1 MRRPSGL
8 LFFLTTAF
16 FALFLL
22 CHPLAAQRRP
32 GPSPFP
38 GMGEGEGT
46 WQMHAF
52 TVSGMVWD
60 AQSRLRIDGVRVD
73 LRSFSGGTLATA
85 FTGGNGSFQ
94 FNNVGAGNYELVFEQ
109 MGYEDARER
118 VEVDGPVFGVTVQ
131 LRKLGEEGAGASD
144 GKLTVSVR
152 ELSIPQKAREAMS
165 KGMGLLYQKSDY
177 PGSIKQF
184 QRAIDAFPNY
194 YEALAQMGLAYVK
207 MKDAT
212 RAEDSLRKS
221 AELSQERY
229 PDAFFL
235 LAALFSSSGKFADA
249 EQEARKAVE
258 LDPNSW
264 HAQSEMAHALFGLQR
279 ANEAETYAQAA
290 VKLRPDNPTLYLL
303 LADIHMDLRNSSAL
317 LEDLNSYLKLAPN
330 GPFADQARRQRDE
343 LQQRSQNSEASPP
356 DGSPTASAARP

>member
-8 LFFLTTAF
+8 LFFLTTSF

-46 WQMHAF
+46 WQLHAF

-131 LRKLGEEGAGASD
+131 LRKLGEAGAGAPD
-144 GKLTVSVR
+144 GRLTISVR

-165 KGMGLLYQKSDY
+165 KGMGLLYQKSD
-177 PGSIKQF
+177 
-184 QRAIDAFPNY
+184 
-194 YEALAQMGLAYVK
+194 
-207 MKDAT
+207 
-212 RAEDSLRKS
+212 
-221 AELSQERY
+221 
-229 PDAFFL
+229 
-235 LAALFSSSGKFADA
+235 
-249 EQEARKAVE
+249 
-258 LDPNSW
+258 
-264 HAQSEMAHALFGLQR
+264 
-279 ANEAETYAQAA
+279 
-290 VKLRPDNPTLYLL
+290 
-303 LADIHMDLRNSSAL
+303 
-317 LEDLNSYLKLAPN
+317 
-330 GPFADQARRQRDE
+330 
-343 LQQRSQNSEASPP
+343 
-356 DGSPTASAARP
+356 